1 MALNGWITFAIDLE
15 GYGFS
20 SGFRITQLSVDKM
33 HHQVSTL
40 MGLAT
45 TLPDLPAVLVG
56 HSLGGLVINN
66 YLLNNP
72 DIAKKLAGVIYS
84 APSMGMA
91 PNHRK
96 SDFQRM
102 IFGHV
107 AQNADELMFVAGMQ
121 THKIC
126 TQKQHCRR
134 QLTQRKAVPFI
145 TASMGLSIFKHHD

>member
-1 MALNGWITFAIDLE
+1 
-15 GYGFS
+15 
-20 SGFRITQLSVDKM
+20 
-33 HHQVSTL
+33 
-40 MGLAT
+40 MGLAA
-45 TLPDLPAVLVG
+45 TLPDLPAILVG

-96 SDFQRM
+96 TDFQRR
-102 IFGHV
+102 IFGQV
-107 AQNADELMFVAGMQ
+107 AANADELMFVAGMQ

-134 QLTQRKAVPFI
+134 QLTQRKAVPFMTPSFYLNI
-145 TASMGLSIFKHHD
+145 LNHHD